1 MRRHL
6 AELQGVPLS
15 PDEAFLVAA
24 RRVEALDEALSAIAR
39 VPEDDRHEG
48 PDLAPE
54 TPGRLWR
61 RLGLGPEAADPRARS
76 EFFTMARLAVAAAV
90 AIKAPEL
97 FGVGLESDTEFYA
110 RNLGLLVLPFLAGY
124 LAWKRRLHRRSLTLV
139 GTAFAVPAVFVNAY
153 PFDGGRD
160 ASDTEILAALHLPIL
175 LWLVVGIAH
184 AGGDW
189 RSHDRRMGFVRFTGE
204 WLIYYGL
211 IALGGGVFAGSTTGI
226 FSAIGL
232 DAGEFIGLWLVPCGA
247 AGGVVVAA
255 WLAESRQGVLERLAP
270 VLTRLFAP
278 LFAALLLAFLVAMAV
293 TGRGIDVGRGVLIF
307 FDVLL
312 ALILGLV
319 IYSVAAR
326 DRRAQPGLF
335 DIVLMVLIGAALLV
349 DVLVLGAIAERL
361 SDFGTTPNRIAAVGE
376 NLVLLGNLAWSGWLY
391 TGFLRDR
398 RPFSALERWQTA
410 YAPVYAVWAAVVVV
424 AFPPIFGFA

>member
-1 MRRHL
+1 
-6 AELQGVPLS
+6 
-15 PDEAFLVAA
+15 
-24 RRVEALDEALSAIAR
+24 
-39 VPEDDRHEG
+39 
-48 PDLAPE
+48 
-54 TPGRLWR
+54 
-61 RLGLGPEAADPRARS
+61 
-76 EFFTMARLAVAAAV
+76 MARLAVAAAV

-97 FGVGLESDTEFYA
+97 FGAGLESDTEFYA

-124 LAWKRRLHRRSLTLV
+124 LAWKRRLGPRSLTALAAGFV
-139 GTAFAVPAVFVNAY
+139 AAAVFVNAY

-160 ASDTEILAALHLPIL
+160 ASDTEILTALHLPIL

-189 RSHDRRMGFVRFTGE
+189 RSHDRRMDFVRFTGE

-211 IALGGGVFAGSTTGI
+211 IALGGGVFAGSTAGI

-247 AGGVVVAA
+247 AGAVVVAA
-255 WLAESRQGVLERLAP
+255 WLAESRQSVLERLAP
-270 VLTRLFAP
+270 VLTWLFTP
-278 LFAALLLAFLVAMAV
+278 LFAALLLAFLLAVAL

-326 DRRAQPGLF
+326 DRRAPPGLF
-335 DIVLMVLIGAALLV
+335 DILLLVLIGAALLV

-361 SDFGTTPNRIAAVGE
+361 SDFGATPNRIAAVGE
-376 NLVLLGNLAWSGWLY
+376 NLVLLGNLAWSAWLY

>member
-1 MRRHL
+1 M
-6 AELQGVPLS
+6 
-15 PDEAFLVAA
+15 AA
-24 RRVEALDEALSAIAR
+24 RRVETLDEALSAIAQ
-39 VPEDDRHEG
+39 VPDDDRHEG

-54 TPGRLWR
+54 AAGRLWQ

-76 EFFTMARLAVAAAV
+76 EFFTMARLAVGAAV
-90 AIKAPEL
+90 AVKAPEL
-97 FGVGLESDTEFYA
+97 FGVGLESDAEFYA

-124 LAWKRRLHRRSLTLV
+124 LAWKRRLHRRSLALV
-139 GTAFAVPAVFVNAY
+139 ATAFAAPAVFVNAY

-160 ASDTEILAALHLPIL
+160 ASDTEVLAALHLPIL
-175 LWLVVGIAH
+175 LWLVVGVAH

-189 RSHDRRMGFVRFTGE
+189 RSHDRRMGFVQFTGE
-204 WLIYYGL
+204 WLIHYGL
-211 IALGGGVFAGSTTGI
+211 IALGGGVFAGATAGI

-247 AGGVVVAA
+247 VGAVVVSA

-278 LFAALLLAFLVAMAV
+278 LFAALLLAFLAAMAV

-326 DRRAQPGLF
+326 DRRAPPGLF
-335 DIVLMVLIGAALLV
+335 DILLMVLIGAALLV
-349 DVLVLGAIAERL
+349 DVLVLGAVAGRL
-361 SDFGTTPNRIAAVGE
+361 SDFGATPNRIAAVGE
-376 NLVLLGNLAWSGWLY
+376 NLVLLGNLAWSAWLY
-391 TGFLRDR
+391 SGFLRDR

-410 YAPVYAVWAAVVVV
+410 YAPVYAVWASVVV
-424 AFPPIFGFA
+424 AVFPPVFGFA

>member
-1 MRRHL
+1 MRHHL
-6 AELQGVPLS
+6 SELQGVHLS

-76 EFFTMARLAVAAAV
+76 ELFTMARLAVAAAA

-97 FGVGLESDTEFYA
+97 LGAGLESDTEFYA
-110 RNLGLLVLPFLAGY
+110 RNIGLLVLPFLAGY
-124 LAWKRRLHRRSLTLV
+124 FAWKRRLGHRTL
-139 GTAFAVPAVFVNAY
+139 GLLAAVFAGAAVVVNAY

-160 ASDTEILAALHLPIL
+160 ASDTEILTALHLPIL

-211 IALGGGVFAGSTTGI
+211 IALGGGVFAGSTAGI

-232 DAGEFIGLWLVPCGA
+232 DAGEFVGLWLVPCGA
-247 AGGVVVAA
+247 AGAVVVAA

-270 VLTRLFAP
+270 VLTWLFTP
-278 LFAALLLAFLVAMAV
+278 LFAALLLTFLLAVAV

-319 IYSVAAR
+319 IYSIAAR
-326 DRRAQPGLF
+326 DRRAPAGLF
-335 DIVLMVLIGAALLV
+335 DILLMVLIGAALLV
-349 DVLVLGAIAERL
+349 DVLVLGAVAGRL
-361 SDFGTTPNRIAAVGE
+361 SDFGTTPNRIAALGE
-376 NLVLLGNLAWSGWLY
+376 NLVLLVNLAWSAWLY
-391 TGFLRDR
+391 LGFLRDR
-398 RPFSALERWQTA
+398 RPFPALERWQTA
-410 YAPVYAVWAAVVVV
+410 YAPVYAVWATVVVV